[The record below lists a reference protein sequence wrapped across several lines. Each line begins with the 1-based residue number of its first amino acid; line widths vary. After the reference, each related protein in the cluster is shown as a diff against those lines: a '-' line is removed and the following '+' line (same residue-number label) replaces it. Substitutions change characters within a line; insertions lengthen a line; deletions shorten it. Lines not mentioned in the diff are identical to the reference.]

1 MSQVVAL
8 VKRLEEAEKTIED
21 LRARRAVEPSAT
33 DGTTA
38 GSPSVRMDLL
48 QPAAQPGFSPL
59 AGPPGDEMTSSNVPA
74 TGVPA
79 ILDQEH
85 LPPDM
90 GHTNHDSPH
99 ISTKEPVPTE
109 LSVDEDGKINYYGP
123 TSAVHEPP
131 QPSQVDSPESQA
143 STGATERADAR
154 ASLAAHA
161 RETATWEEFALG
173 NAALQ
178 TGIPRQLMA
187 KLLHIHWTWV
197 SPMFMWVYKPA
208 FIREHFLPTWDPR
221 NTAADRRCK
230 WQGTWPLEEGI
241 TPSSSLR

>member
-1 MSQVVAL
+1 MSQVMAL
-8 VKRLEEAEKTIED
+8 LKRLEEAEKTIED
-21 LRARRAVEPSAT
+21 LRANQGVASSGAN
-33 DGTTA
+33 TTTE
-38 GSPSVRMDLL
+38 SPSVRMDLL

-59 AGPPGDEMTSSNVPA
+59 AESHGDEIAASDIPA
-74 TGVPA
+74 TRLPP
-79 ILDQEH
+79 ILDQEL
-85 LPPDM
+85 LPPDTN
-90 GHTNHDSPH
+90 HTNHDTPRVGA
-99 ISTKEPVPTE
+99 KESMPAE

-131 QPSQVDSPESQA
+131 QVDSPESQA
-143 STGATERADAR
+143 STGATEKADAR
-154 ASLAAHA
+154 VSLAAHA

-208 FIREHFLPTWDPR
+208 FIREHPLPPWDP
-221 NTAADRRCK
+221 TDKTDRWRI
-230 WQGTWPLEEGI
+230 WQGTWPLEGGT
-241 TPSSSLR
+241 TPSFSSP